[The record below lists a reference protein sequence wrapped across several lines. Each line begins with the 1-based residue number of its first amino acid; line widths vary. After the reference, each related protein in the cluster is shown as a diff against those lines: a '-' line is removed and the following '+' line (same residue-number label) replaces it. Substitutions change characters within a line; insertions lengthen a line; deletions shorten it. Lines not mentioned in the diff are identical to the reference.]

1 MDYSSLGIKYNDSS
15 VEEDKMKTLIN
26 EFKQFVA
33 RGNVIDLA
41 VGVIMGAA
49 FTAIVNSLVNG
60 VVMPL
65 VGYAIGGVNFTD
77 FKIILSPASGDI
89 PEVAILYGGFIQ
101 QTINFFIV
109 ALVVFVILKT
119 LNKLPRKKEE
129 APKPSAE
136 ELLLTE
142 IRDVLKSK

>member
-1 MDYSSLGIKYNDSS
+1 MKSLF
-15 VEEDKMKTLIN
+15 N

-77 FKIILSPASGDI
+77 FKIVLNPAVGET

-101 QTINFFIV
+101 QIINFFIV
-109 ALVVFVILKT
+109 ALVVFMILKAI
-119 LNKLPRKKEE
+119 NKLPRKKEE
-129 APKPSAE
+129 APPKPSAE

-142 IRDVLKSK
+142 IRDLLKSK

>member
-1 MDYSSLGIKYNDSS
+1 MGIKYTDRTREVNHL
-15 VEEDKMKTLIN
+15 KTLFN

-65 VGYAIGGVNFTD
+65 IGYAIGGVNFTD
-77 FKIILSPASGDI
+77 FPAAGDL

-109 ALVVFVILKT
+109 ALVVFLILKAI
-119 LNKLPRKKEE
+119 NKLPRKKEE
-129 APKPSAE
+129 APPKPSAE
-136 ELLLTE
+136 ALLLTE
-142 IRDVLKSK
+142 IRDLLNNK

>member
-1 MDYSSLGIKYNDSS
+1 MKSLFS
-15 VEEDKMKTLIN
+15 

-77 FKIILSPASGDI
+77 FKIVLSPAAGEM

-109 ALVVFVILKT
+109 ALVVFMILKAI
-119 LNKLPRKKEE
+119 NKLPRKKEE
-129 APKPSAE
+129 APPKPSE
-136 ELLLTE
+136 EALLLTE
-142 IRDVLKSK
+142 IRDLLKSK

>member
-1 MDYSSLGIKYNDSS
+1 MKSLF
-15 VEEDKMKTLIN
+15 N

-77 FKIILSPASGDI
+77 FKIVLNPAVGET

-101 QTINFFIV
+101 QIINFFIV
-109 ALVVFVILKT
+109 ALVVFMILKAI
-119 LNKLPRKKEE
+119 NKLPRKKEE
-129 APKPSAE
+129 APPKPSAE

-142 IRDVLKSK
+142 IRDLLKK

>member
-1 MDYSSLGIKYNDSS
+1 MW
-15 VEEDKMKTLIN
+15 MKRLFN

-33 RGNVIDLA
+33 RGNVVDLA

-60 VVMPL
+60 VFMPL
-65 VGYAIGGVNFTD
+65 VGYIIGGVNFTD
-77 FKIILSPASGDI
+77 FKIILSPAMEGA

-109 ALVVFVILKT
+109 ALVVFMILKT
-119 LNKLPRKKEE
+119 INKLLRKKEE
-129 APKPSAE
+129 APPKPSGE

-142 IRDVLKSK
+142 IRDLLKKQMLDQNLQADKD

>member
-1 MDYSSLGIKYNDSS
+1 M
-15 VEEDKMKTLIN
+15 EEDKVKSLFN

-49 FTAIVNSLVNG
+49 FTAIVNSLING

-77 FKIILSPASGDI
+77 FKIILSPASLEM
-89 PEVAILYGGFIQ
+89 PEVAIMYGGFIQ
-101 QTINFFIV
+101 QVINFFVV
-109 ALVVFVILKT
+109 ALVVFMLLKT
-119 LNKLPRKKEE
+119 LNRLPRKKAEE
-129 APKPSAE
+129 PKPSAE
-136 ELLLTE
+136 ALLLAE
-142 IRDVLKSK
+142 IKDLLKNR

>member
-1 MDYSSLGIKYNDSS
+1 
-15 VEEDKMKTLIN
+15 MKKLFN

-65 VGYAIGGVNFTD
+65 VGSLIGGVNFTD
-77 FKIILSPASGDI
+77 FKIVLNPAVGET
-89 PEVAILYGGFIQ
+89 PEVAIMYGGFIQ
-101 QTINFFIV
+101 QIINFFVV
-109 ALVVFVILKT
+109 ALVVFMLLKT
-119 LNKLPRKKEE
+119 INRLPRQKEE
-129 APKPSAE
+129 APPKPSAE

-142 IRDVLKSK
+142 IRDLLKEK

>member
-1 MDYSSLGIKYNDSS
+1 
-15 VEEDKMKTLIN
+15 MKTLFN

-65 VGYAIGGVNFTD
+65 VGYAIGCVNFTD
-77 FKIILSPASGDI
+77 FKIMLSPAAGEM

-109 ALVVFVILKT
+109 ALVVFVILKAI
-119 LNKLPRKKEE
+119 NKLPRKKEE
-129 APKPSAE
+129 APPKPSE
-136 ELLLTE
+136 EAQLLTE
-142 IRDVLKSK
+142 IRDLLNKK